1 MEPATLNP
9 ASTAGGL
16 ALVLLLTF
24 GLHGCRDRTPIKK
37 SDQDPFLTAPA
48 HVSYGVTVKF
58 TDSART
64 KAVLRSA
71 VGRIFDDRQE
81 TTMSDTVIVDFYSL
95 TSGKRV
101 ARLTADSAI
110 VDDRTK
116 NMIAIGNVVVY
127 SDSTRTTLSTPR
139 LLWENTREMLSSTE
153 DVKIVTPKETILGT
167 GFESDQYLTS
177 YRIYKVHGRHL
188 PQ

>member
-1 MEPATLNP
+1 MSAKVPL
-9 ASTAGGL
+9 TAVVIL
-16 ALVLLLTF
+16 LCLV
-24 GLHGCRDRTPIKK
+24 GCRERTPIKK

-48 HVSYGVTVKF
+48 HVSFGVTVKF

-64 KAVLRSA
+64 KAILRSTVA
-71 VGRIFDDRQE
+71 RIFEDRQE
-81 TTMSDTVIVDFYSL
+81 TTMGDTVIVDFYSV

-116 NMIAIGNVVVY
+116 NMIAIGHVVVY
-127 SDSTRTTLSTPR
+127 SDSSRTTLSTPR
-139 LLWENTREMLSSTE
+139 LLWENTREMMSSTE
-153 DVKIVTPKETILGT
+153 DVRIVTPRETILGT

-177 YRIYKVHGRHL
+177 YRIFKVHGRIL
-188 PQ
+188 P

>member
-1 MEPATLNP
+1 MKRSTLIP
-9 ASTAGGL
+9 RVDRCLPFVAL
-16 ALVLLLTF
+16 AIVCLV
-24 GLHGCRDRTPIKK
+24 GCTDRTPIKK

-64 KAVLRSA
+64 KAILRSSVA
-71 VGRIFDDRQE
+71 RIFEDRQE
-81 TTMSDTVIVDFYSL
+81 TTMSDTVIVDFYSV

-110 VDDRTK
+110 VDDRTM

-127 SDSTRTTLSTPR
+127 SDSSRTTLSTPR

-167 GFESDQYLTS
+167 GFESNQYLTN
-177 YRIYKVHGRHL
+177 YRIYKVHGSIR
-188 PQ
+188 Q

>member
-1 MEPATLNP
+1 MVAV
-9 ASTAGGL
+9 
-16 ALVLLLTF
+16 ALVA
-24 GLHGCRDRTPIKK
+24 CRDRTPIKR
-37 SDQDPFLTAPA
+37 SDQDPFLKAPS

-58 TDSART
+58 TDSTRT

-81 TTMSDTVIVDFYSL
+81 TTLGDTVVVDFYSV

-139 LLWENTREMLSSTE
+139 LLWENSREMLSSTE

-177 YRIYKVHGRHL
+177 YRIYKVHGR
-188 PQ
+188 QVQ

>member
-1 MEPATLNP
+1 MKVMIA
-9 ASTAGGL
+9 L
-16 ALVLLLTF
+16 AIVCLV
-24 GLHGCRDRTPIKK
+24 GCTDRTPIQK

-64 KAVLRSA
+64 KAILRSA
-71 VGRIFDDRQE
+71 VARIFEDRQE
-81 TTMSDTVIVDFYSL
+81 TTMSDTVIVDFFSV

-110 VDDRTK
+110 VDDRTM

-127 SDSTRTTLSTPR
+127 SDSSRTTLSTPR

-167 GFESDQYLTS
+167 GFESNQFLTN
-177 YRIYKVHGRHL
+177 YRIYKVHGTH
-188 PQ
+188 QK

>member
-1 MEPATLNP
+1 MV
-9 ASTAGGL
+9 ASS
-16 ALVLLLTF
+16 VKRQLLLLATIASV
-24 GLHGCRDRTPIKK
+24 LAVVSACRDRALIKR

-48 HVSYGVTVKF
+48 HVSFGVSVRF

-64 KAVLRSA
+64 KALLRSTVA
-71 VGRIFDDRQE
+71 RIFEDRQE
-81 TTMSDTVIVDFYSL
+81 TTMGDTVIVDFFSV

-110 VDDRTK
+110 VDDRTM

-127 SDSTRTTLSTPR
+127 SDSSRTTLSTPR
-139 LLWENTREMLSSTE
+139 LLWENAREMLSSTE
-153 DVKIVTPKETILGT
+153 DVRIVTPKETILGT

-177 YRIYKVHGRHL
+177 YRIYKVHGRIL
-188 PQ
+188 P

>member
-1 MEPATLNP
+1 MGVAQMR
-9 ASTAGGL
+9 ASLCAI
-16 ALVLLLTF
+16 VLLLIIV
-24 GLHGCRDRTPIKK
+24 GCRDRTPIKR

-64 KAVLRSA
+64 KAILRAA
-71 VGRIFDDRQE
+71 VARIFESRQE
-81 TTMSDTVIVDFYSL
+81 TTMSDTVIVDFYSM

-110 VDDRTK
+110 VDDRTM

-139 LLWENTREMLSSTE
+139 LLWENTRELLSSTE

-177 YRIYKVHGRHL
+177 YRIYKVHGTHR
-188 PQ
+188 Q